1 MENNTVISLK
11 NVSARYDSRMVLKDI
26 SLDIKENDYL
36 GIIGP
41 NGGGKTTL
49 VKLILGLI
57 APETGSIHFFKEGTE
72 QKKIRIGYLPQYNT
86 FDKNFPISVH
96 DVVLSG
102 LHSRK
107 SFFQRFTL
115 YHHKL
120 VKNTL
125 SQLELTEY
133 ADRPIGTLSGGQR
146 QRVFLGR
153 ALVSNPDVLILDEPS
168 TYIDKHSEQKLY
180 NILEEVNKRCAI
192 LLVSHDLGTVISN
205 VKNIAC
211 VNTLLHYHSGVEES
225 EKWIEKQLSCP
236 FELLAHGHI
245 PHRVLAEH
253 ED

>member
-1 MENNTVISLK
+1 MENETIISLK
-11 NVSARYDSRMVLKDI
+11 NVSAAYDNRRVLQNID
-26 SLDIKENDYL
+26 LEIKKYDYL

-72 QKKIRIGYLPQYNT
+72 QKNIRIGYLPQYNS

-107 SFFQRFTL
+107 SIFQRFTKN
-115 YHHKL
+115 HHSL
-120 VKNTL
+120 VKETL
-125 SQLELTEY
+125 NQLELTEY
-133 ADRPIGTLSGGQR
+133 ADRPIGNLSGGQR

-153 ALVSNPDVLILDEPS
+153 ALVSSPDVLILDEPS

-180 NILEEVNKRCAI
+180 KILEEVNKECAI

-211 VNTLLHYHSGVEES
+211 VNTKLHYHPGVEES
-225 EKWIEKQLSCP
+225 EKWIEQKLACP

-253 ED
+253 EQ